1 MNNPF
6 LIVGYQGPE
15 YFCDREKETEVILSA
30 LHNGRNITLV
40 SPRRMGKTGLI
51 KNVFYTLQEK
61 EKNAKCFYLD
71 IFSTQNLREFV
82 ALLGRE
88 ILGKLDSLSQ
98 STLKT
103 LLSFFKSCRPVITM
117 DELSGI
123 PSVSLD
129 IVPSKEE
136 ETLKEI
142 FDYLR
147 QSGRECY
154 LAIDEFQQIMEYPE
168 KGVILFSGYDEFEYA
183 KQAIKL
189 GVTEYIQFLPN
200 VHFIFSGSKKHLM
213 EYIFFSIK
221 RPFYQSTQK
230 LFLDKISKEV
240 YFSFAHSFF
249 EKEGKELPEE
259 IFDKVYTWVDGHTW
273 YVQYLLN
280 RLFALPEKTL
290 SPELLDSLMME
301 ILREEEYTYQTYFQL
316 LTFNQI
322 QLLKAIAKE
331 GIVREVNAAAFI
343 KKYDLKAVSSVNTS
357 LRILIDKEFI
367 LRQPDGYIVYDRF
380 MSIWLSRI

>member
-1 MNNPF
+1 MRNVDKMLNMNNPF

-61 EKNAKCFYLD
+61 EMNAKCFYLD

-88 ILGKLDSLSQ
+88 ILGKLDNLSQ

-168 KGVILFSGYDEFEYA
+168 KGVEGLLRS
-183 KQAIKL
+183 
-189 GVTEYIQFLPN
+189 YIQFLPN

>member
-1 MNNPF
+1 MSRGRAGVISKEYKGEENTELHDIIKLFKIYRVVNWQMQIKINQVSVM
-6 LIVGYQGPE
+6 LSLMYQANHRSSN
-15 YFCDREKETEVILSA
+15 YWLRKET
-30 LHNGRNITLV
+30 N
-40 SPRRMGKTGLI
+40 
-51 KNVFYTLQEK
+51 
-61 EKNAKCFYLD
+61 
-71 IFSTQNLREFV
+71 IFSVLFSLFTQ
-82 ALLGRE
+82 
-88 ILGKLDSLSQ
+88 S
-98 STLKT
+98 
-103 LLSFFKSCRPVITM
+103 
-117 DELSGI
+117 
-123 PSVSLD
+123 
-129 IVPSKEE
+129 
-136 ETLKEI
+136 TLKEI

-168 KGVILFSGYDEFEYA
+168 KGVEGLLRS
-183 KQAIKL
+183 
-189 GVTEYIQFLPN
+189 YIQFLPN

-221 RPFYQSTQK
+221 RPFYQSTPK

>member
-168 KGVILFSGYDEFEYA
+168 KGVEGLLRS
-183 KQAIKL
+183 
-189 GVTEYIQFLPN
+189 YIQFLPN

-331 GIVREVNAAAFI
+331 GI
-343 KKYDLKAVSSVNTS
+343 
-357 LRILIDKEFI
+357 
-367 LRQPDGYIVYDRF
+367 
-380 MSIWLSRI
+380 

>member
-168 KGVILFSGYDEFEYA
+168 KGVEGLLRS
-183 KQAIKL
+183 
-189 GVTEYIQFLPN
+189 YIQFLPN

-301 ILREEEYTYQTYFQL
+301 ILQEEEYTYQTYFQL

-367 LRQPDGYIVYDRF
+367 LRQPEGYIVYDRF

>member
-1 MNNPF
+1 MAC
-6 LIVGYQGPE
+6 LK
-15 YFCDREKETEVILSA
+15 DTEVSA
-30 LHNGRNITLV
+30 L
-40 SPRRMGKTGLI
+40 
-51 KNVFYTLQEK
+51 YTLE
-61 EKNAKCFYLD
+61 ETIAKD
-71 IFSTQNLREFV
+71 IFEGVTYPWEVLKKISDFIV
-82 ALLGRE
+82 ALGN
-88 ILGKLDSLSQ
+88 
-98 STLKT
+98 T
-103 LLSFFKSCRPVITM
+103 
-117 DELSGI
+117 
-123 PSVSLD
+123 
-129 IVPSKEE
+129 
-136 ETLKEI
+136 
-142 FDYLR
+142 
-147 QSGRECY
+147 
-154 LAIDEFQQIMEYPE
+154 
-168 KGVILFSGYDEFEYA
+168 
-183 KQAIKL
+183 
-189 GVTEYIQFLPN
+189 
-200 VHFIFSGSKKHLM
+200 
-213 EYIFFSIK
+213 
-221 RPFYQSTQK
+221 
-230 LFLDKISKEV
+230 
-240 YFSFAHSFF
+240 
-249 EKEGKELPEE
+249 LPEE

>member
-1 MNNPF
+1 MRNADKMLNMNNPF

-168 KGVILFSGYDEFEYA
+168 KGVEGLLRS
-183 KQAIKL
+183 
-189 GVTEYIQFLPN
+189 YIQFLPN

-221 RPFYQSTQK
+221 RPFYQSTPK

-301 ILREEEYTYQTYFQL
+301 ILQEEEYTYQTYFQL
-316 LTFNQI
+316 LTFNQT

-343 KKYDLKAVSSVNTS
+343 KKYDLKAVSNVNTS

>member
-1 MNNPF
+1 LRNADKMLNMNNPF

-168 KGVILFSGYDEFEYA
+168 KGVEGLLRS
-183 KQAIKL
+183 
-189 GVTEYIQFLPN
+189 YIQFLPN

-301 ILREEEYTYQTYFQL
+301 ILQEEEYTYQTYFQL

>member
-136 ETLKEI
+136 ETLRFSTTCGSLE
-142 FDYLR
+142 
-147 QSGRECY
+147 EN
-154 LAIDEFQQIMEYPE
+154 
-168 KGVILFSGYDEFEYA
+168 VI
-183 KQAIKL
+183 
-189 GVTEYIQFLPN
+189 
-200 VHFIFSGSKKHLM
+200 
-213 EYIFFSIK
+213 
-221 RPFYQSTQK
+221 
-230 LFLDKISKEV
+230 
-240 YFSFAHSFF
+240 
-249 EKEGKELPEE
+249 
-259 IFDKVYTWVDGHTW
+259 W
-273 YVQYLLN
+273 
-280 RLFALPEKTL
+280 
-290 SPELLDSLMME
+290 
-301 ILREEEYTYQTYFQL
+301 L
-316 LTFNQI
+316 LTSSSKSWNIRRKGWKAYCVLIFNFC
-322 QLLKAIAKE
+322 
-331 GIVREVNAAAFI
+331 RM
-343 KKYDLKAVSSVNTS
+343 
-357 LRILIDKEFI
+357 FI
-367 LRQPDGYIVYDRF
+367 LSFRGVK
-380 MSIWLSRI
+380 ST

>member
-168 KGVILFSGYDEFEYA
+168 KVFFPVKRRDGSKDIAHTKYA
-183 KQAIKL
+183 HLPMCTPYQI
-189 GVTEYIQFLPN
+189 FLPEAP
-200 VHFIFSGSKKHLM
+200 S
-213 EYIFFSIK
+213 
-221 RPFYQSTQK
+221 
-230 LFLDKISKEV
+230 
-240 YFSFAHSFF
+240 
-249 EKEGKELPEE
+249 LPSRR
-259 IFDKVYTWVDGHTW
+259 KNG
-273 YVQYLLN
+273 Q
-280 RLFALPEKTL
+280 RK
-290 SPELLDSLMME
+290 
-301 ILREEEYTYQTYFQL
+301 
-316 LTFNQI
+316 
-322 QLLKAIAKE
+322 
-331 GIVREVNAAAFI
+331 
-343 KKYDLKAVSSVNTS
+343 NT
-357 LRILIDKEFI
+357 
-367 LRQPDGYIVYDRF
+367 PPC
-380 MSIWLSRI
+380 

>member
-154 LAIDEFQQIMEYPE
+154 LAIDEFQQIMEYP
-168 KGVILFSGYDEFEYA
+168 
-183 KQAIKL
+183 
-189 GVTEYIQFLPN
+189 T
-200 VHFIFSGSKKHLM
+200 
-213 EYIFFSIK
+213 
-221 RPFYQSTQK
+221 
-230 LFLDKISKEV
+230 
-240 YFSFAHSFF
+240 
-249 EKEGKELPEE
+249 
-259 IFDKVYTWVDGHTW
+259 
-273 YVQYLLN
+273 
-280 RLFALPEKTL
+280 
-290 SPELLDSLMME
+290 
-301 ILREEEYTYQTYFQL
+301 
-316 LTFNQI
+316 
-322 QLLKAIAKE
+322 
-331 GIVREVNAAAFI
+331 
-343 KKYDLKAVSSVNTS
+343 
-357 LRILIDKEFI
+357 
-367 LRQPDGYIVYDRF
+367 
-380 MSIWLSRI
+380 

>member
-154 LAIDEFQQIMEYPE
+154 LAIDEFQQIARYPE
-168 KGVILFSGYDEFEYA
+168 KNVEAVLR
-183 KQAIKL
+183 
-189 GVTEYIQFLPN
+189 THIQKCTNTNF
-200 VHFIFSGSKKHLM
+200 VFAGSQRHM
-213 EYIFFSIK
+213 MQNIFFSAS
-221 RPFYQSTQK
+221 RPFYQSASFLNLGPIEERAYHKFVREHFEQAGK
-230 LFLDKISKEV
+230 RISDECIARIYGLFE
-240 YFSFAHSFF
+240 
-249 EKEGKELPEE
+249 
-259 IFDKVYTWVDGHTW
+259 GHTW
-273 YVQYLLN
+273 YMQTLLN
-280 RLFALPEKTL
+280 RLYEQAVPGETIIPEEANSVLHATVDAQQSVYQSMVAML
-290 SPELLDSLMME
+290 SERQKELLFAVGKERRATE
-301 ILREEEYTYQTYFQL
+301 ITSADFITRHGLYSSSSVQSAARQL
-316 LTFNQI
+316 L
-322 QLLKAIAKE
+322 
-331 GIVREVNAAAFI
+331 
-343 KKYDLKAVSSVNTS
+343 
-357 LRILIDKEFI
+357 DKE
-367 LRQPDGYIVYDRF
+367 LLTKDGNIYQVYDRF
-380 MSIWLSRI
+380 FGLWIAQTYGTGYCL

>member
-1 MNNPF
+1 MRNADKMLNMNNPF

-168 KGVILFSGYDEFEYA
+168 KGVEGLLRS
-183 KQAIKL
+183 
-189 GVTEYIQFLPN
+189 YIQFLPN

-301 ILREEEYTYQTYFQL
+301 ILQEEEYTYQTYFQL

-343 KKYDLKAVSSVNTS
+343 KKYDLKAVSNVNTS

>member
-1 MNNPF
+1 
-6 LIVGYQGPE
+6 
-15 YFCDREKETEVILSA
+15 
-30 LHNGRNITLV
+30 
-40 SPRRMGKTGLI
+40 MGKTGLI

-168 KGVILFSGYDEFEYA
+168 KGVEGLLRS
-183 KQAIKL
+183 
-189 GVTEYIQFLPN
+189 YIQFLPN

-221 RPFYQSTQK
+221 RPLLSIHPKIIFRQDQQGGVF
-230 LFLDKISKEV
+230 FLCP
-240 YFSFAHSFF
+240 FF
-249 EKEGKELPEE
+249 
-259 IFDKVYTWVDGHTW
+259 
-273 YVQYLLN
+273 
-280 RLFALPEKTL
+280 
-290 SPELLDSLMME
+290 
-301 ILREEEYTYQTYFQL
+301 LREGR
-316 LTFNQI
+316 
-322 QLLKAIAKE
+322 E
-331 GIVREVNAAAFI
+331 GASGRNI
-343 KKYDLKAVSSVNTS
+343 
-357 LRILIDKEFI
+357 
-367 LRQPDGYIVYDRF
+367 
-380 MSIWLSRI
+380 

>member
-1 MNNPF
+1 MRNADKMLNMNNPF

-168 KGVILFSGYDEFEYA
+168 KGVEGLLRS
-183 KQAIKL
+183 
-189 GVTEYIQFLPN
+189 YIQFLPN

-301 ILREEEYTYQTYFQL
+301 ILQEEEYTYQTYFQL
-316 LTFNQI
+316 LTFNQT

>member
-1 MNNPF
+1 MRNADKMLNMNNPF

-168 KGVILFSGYDEFEYA
+168 KGVEGLLRS
-183 KQAIKL
+183 
-189 GVTEYIQFLPN
+189 YIQFLPN

-221 RPFYQSTQK
+221 RPFYQSTPK

-301 ILREEEYTYQTYFQL
+301 ILQEEEYTYQTYFQL

-343 KKYDLKAVSSVNTS
+343 KKYDLKAVSNVNTS

-367 LRQPDGYIVYDRF
+367 LRQPDGYIVYNRF

>member
-1 MNNPF
+1 MTLLNNPF
-6 LIVGYQGPE
+6 VTSGYIAPE
-15 YFCDREKETEVILSA
+15 YFCDRERETEELSRWLINENNVA
-30 LHNGRNITLV
+30 IIST
-40 SPRRMGKTGLI
+40 RRMGKTGLI

-168 KGVILFSGYDEFEYA
+168 KGVEGLLRS
-183 KQAIKL
+183 
-189 GVTEYIQFLPN
+189 YIQFLPN

-221 RPFYQSTQK
+221 RPFYQSTPK

-301 ILREEEYTYQTYFQL
+301 ILQEEEYTYQTYFQL
-316 LTFNQI
+316 LTFNQT
-322 QLLKAIAKE
+322 QLLKVIAKE

-367 LRQPDGYIVYDRF
+367 LRQPDGHIVYDRF

>member
-1 MNNPF
+1 MLNMNNPF

-168 KGVILFSGYDEFEYA
+168 KGVEGLLRS
-183 KQAIKL
+183 
-189 GVTEYIQFLPN
+189 YIQFLPN

-221 RPFYQSTQK
+221 RPFYQSTPK

-301 ILREEEYTYQTYFQL
+301 ILQEEEYTYQTYFQL

>member
-1 MNNPF
+1 MRNADKMLNMNNPF

-168 KGVILFSGYDEFEYA
+168 KGVEGLLRS
-183 KQAIKL
+183 
-189 GVTEYIQFLPN
+189 YIQFLPN

-221 RPFYQSTQK
+221 RPFYQSTPK

-301 ILREEEYTYQTYFQL
+301 ILQEEEYTYQTYFQL
-316 LTFNQI
+316 LTFNQT